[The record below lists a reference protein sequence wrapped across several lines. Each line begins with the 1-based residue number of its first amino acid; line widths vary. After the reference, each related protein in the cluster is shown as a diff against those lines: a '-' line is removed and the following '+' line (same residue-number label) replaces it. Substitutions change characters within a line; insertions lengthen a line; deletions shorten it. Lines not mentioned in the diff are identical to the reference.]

1 MSDQSS
7 TPSGPRT
14 PRPPENFGM
23 LPYGV
28 SAPPPEEAEPVD
40 EGPPRRPGVV
50 TAASVVTWVFA
61 GIALLVAAWMLIAVN
76 ADRSGFERSVERQ
89 NDLDGMGLTASEL
102 ARIFTISGTVLVLLS
117 VLAVVLALGVYRGS
131 NVARILL
138 IILSLVTCVASLM
151 VAFALL
157 PLAWLI
163 AGMAVLSLL
172 MLGRTKWWTH
182 LSR

>member
-1 MSDQSS
+1 MTDQPP
-7 TPSGPRT
+7 PSVPRR

-28 SAPPPEEAEPVD
+28 SAPPEESEPVD

-50 TAASVVTWVFA
+50 TGAAVVTWIFS
-61 GIALLVAAWMLIAVN
+61 GIALVGAAWMLIAVN
-76 ADRSGFERSVERQ
+76 ADRAGFERSVERQ
-89 NDLDGMGLTASEL
+89 NDLGGMGLTAGEL
-102 ARIFTISGTVLVLLS
+102 AQTFTIAGAVLVVLS
-117 VLAVVLALGVYRGS
+117 VLAVGLALAVYRGS

-172 MLGRTKWWTH
+172 MLPRTKWWTH

>member
-1 MSDQSS
+1 MTDQPS
-7 TPSGPRT
+7 TPRT

-28 SAPPPEEAEPVD
+28 SAPPPEEVEEVD

-50 TAASVVTWVFA
+50 TAAAVVTWVFA
-61 GIALLVAAWMLIAVN
+61 GIALLGSAWMLIAVN
-76 ADRSGFERSVERQ
+76 ADRAAFERSVERQ
-89 NDLDGMGLTASEL
+89 NDLDAMGLTASEL
-102 ARIFTISGTVLVLLS
+102 AQMFTIGG
-117 VLAVVLALGVYRGS
+117 VVLALLAVLAVLLAFAVYRGS

-163 AGMAVLSLL
+163 AGMVVLSLL
-172 MLGRTKWWTH
+172 MLPRTKWWTH
-182 LSR
+182 LTR

>member
-1 MSDQSS
+1 MTDQPS
-7 TPSGPRT
+7 TPRT

-28 SAPPPEEAEPVD
+28 PALPPEEPEDVD

-50 TAASVVTWVFA
+50 TAAAVVTWVFA
-61 GIALLVAAWMLIAVN
+61 GIALVVAAWMLISVN
-76 ADRSGFERSVERQ
+76 ADRAGFERSVERQ
-89 NDLDGMGLTASEL
+89 NDLDSMGLTASEL
-102 ARIFTISGTVLVLLS
+102 AQMFTVGGAVLSVLS
-117 VLAVVLALGVYRGS
+117 VLALVLAFAVYRGS
-131 NVARILL
+131 NLARILL
-138 IILSLVTCVASLM
+138 IILSLVTCVASLT

-172 MLGRTKWWTH
+172 MLPRTKWWTH
-182 LSR
+182 LSS